1 MDSIMIVETLVLG
14 IAFLVSLIYGWKAQ
28 ESLTK
33 QIRKLEKKVRK
44 LKTEIKK
51 VESGTFEQAK
61 GMGPMLVQPAQAME
75 RNPGLTVS
83 DPKSETHRAEESARL
98 RASDY

>member
-1 MDSIMIVETLVLG
+1 METLVLG
-14 IAFLVSLIYGWKAQ
+14 VALLVSLIYGWKTQ
-28 ESLTK
+28 ESLAK

-61 GMGPMLVQPAQAME
+61 GMSQILIQPAQTMTQ
-75 RNPGLTVS
+75 NPELTIS
-83 DPKSETHRAEESARL
+83 DPKNETYGEEESVRL